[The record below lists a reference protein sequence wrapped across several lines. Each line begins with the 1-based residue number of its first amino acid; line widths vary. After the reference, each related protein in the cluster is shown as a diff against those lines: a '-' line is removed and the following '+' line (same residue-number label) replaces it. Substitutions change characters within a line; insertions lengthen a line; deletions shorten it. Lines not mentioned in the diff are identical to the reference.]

1 MSLDIV
7 IGPMFAGKS
16 SLAIQ
21 RLRREQYLNTK
32 CCVITSALDTRYDLS
47 ARSLQT
53 HDTVSGAYPAIG
65 LQTLNEALT
74 LSAFLD
80 ASFIVI
86 DEAQFFPDLY
96 ETVMKMV
103 ETFQKKV
110 LVVGLDGD
118 SNRMPFAQIQS
129 LISKSD
135 TCEKLTALCSM
146 CKDGTA
152 ALFSL
157 RFRDAP
163 SGQICVGGKD
173 MYTAVC
179 RKHYLGY
186 HAMTS

>member
-1 MSLDIV
+1 
-7 IGPMFAGKS
+7 MFAGKS

-21 RLRREQYLNTK
+21 RLRREMYLNTK
-32 CCVITSALDTRYDLS
+32 CCVITSALDTRYDVS
-47 ARSLQT
+47 AKSLQT
-53 HDTVSGAYPAIG
+53 HDTISGTYPAIG
-65 LQTLNEALT
+65 LQTLSEALT
-74 LSAFLD
+74 LTTFLE
-80 ASFIVI
+80 ASFVVI

-96 ETVMKMV
+96 DGVIRMV
-103 ETFQKKV
+103 EGFQKRV

-157 RFRDAP
+157 RYRDAP
-163 SGQICVGGKD
+163 SSQICVGGKEL
-173 MYTAVC
+173 YTAVC

-186 HAMTS
+186 HSVTS